1 MVDDVDKIPDSVVDD
16 ADAIDRDVA
25 MMDKADVTVDD
36 DKVIDVDKDDK
47 LLADFQAGKDKK
59 EEDEKDKDKKVD
71 EPPKPEDEDKEKKVD
86 EPAKAD
92 EKIDKIIKARPS
104 IGAIKQKYPE
114 IFKEFPELRE
124 ALYRETE
131 LTQVFPTVD
140 QAVEALEKS
149 ESFEQLEDDLSG
161 GNFEN
166 LLDTVSEI
174 SKDSFKDLAVTFLPH
189 IAKKDKDLYV
199 ELTSPILD
207 RFLKALYRY
216 GTDRNDEN
224 VKHAALHA
232 ALFAFND
239 EDYATG
245 KKEIPFVKKEA
256 KTPRELELEKR
267 EKEFLDTRHEEASD
281 RVDTNIKRVL
291 ISKIEEN
298 LDPQKALSDFA
309 RSKVVEETLKLVDEA
324 LVNDERHMRLVR
336 SLWKG
341 ARKASF
347 SPEATKRITTAY
359 LSRALQLVPATRSK
373 VLTKAIG
380 KPASLANDK
389 PSVRIVPSTT
399 DKGKAPQQVVSKAP
413 LDPKTIDR
421 RKTDDLDILEGRFT
435 LKR

>member
-1 MVDDVDKIPDSVVDD
+1 MPDDVDRIPDVVPDD
-16 ADAIDRDVA
+16 KDEIDRDVA
-25 MMDKADVTVDD
+25 LMDGQDKTVDED
-36 DKVIDVDKDDK
+36 IVIDVDKDDE
-47 LLADFQAGKDKK
+47 LIARHVADKEKK
-59 EEDEKDKDKKVD
+59 EGEEKEKKVD
-71 EPPKPEDEDKEKKVD
+71 EPPKVEDEDKDKEKKVD

-92 EKIDKIIKARPS
+92 EKVDKIIKARPS
-104 IGAIKQKYPE
+104 FGAIKQKYPE

-131 LTQVFPTVD
+131 LTNVFPTVD

-149 ESFEQLEDDLSG
+149 ESFEQLEDDLAG
-161 GNFEN
+161 GNMEN
-166 LLDTVSEI
+166 LLNTVSEI

-189 IAKKDKDLYV
+189 VAKKDKDLYV

-216 GTDRNDEN
+216 GTDRNDDN
-224 VKHAALHA
+224 IKHAAEHA

-239 EDYATG
+239 ADYATG

-267 EKEFLDTRHEEASD
+267 ENEFLNARHEEASD
-281 RVDTNIKRVL
+281 RADTNIKRVM
-291 ISKIEEN
+291 IAKIEEN
-298 LDPQKALSDFA
+298 LDPQKVLSDFA

-324 LVNDERHMRLVR
+324 LVGDERHMRLVK
-336 SLWKG
+336 SLWKN
-341 ARKASF
+341 ARKTNY
-347 SPEATKRITTAY
+347 SPEAIKRITTAY

-380 KPASLANDK
+380 KPATPATTQPN
-389 PSVRIVPSTT
+389 VRIVPST
-399 DKGKAPQQVVSKAP
+399 DKGKTPQQMVSKVP
-413 LDPKTIDR
+413 VDPKTIDR
-421 RKTDDLDILEGRFT
+421 RKTDDLDILEGRIT